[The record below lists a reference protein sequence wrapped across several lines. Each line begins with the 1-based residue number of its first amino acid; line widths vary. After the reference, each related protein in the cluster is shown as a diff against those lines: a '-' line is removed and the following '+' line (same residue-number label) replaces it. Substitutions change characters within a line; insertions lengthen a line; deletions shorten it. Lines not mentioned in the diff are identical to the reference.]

1 MKERLEELTV
11 SQFVDLVCGNTS
23 VLLGKHE
30 FVAPEKLAK
39 VTRNIVYEYK
49 EIADTAGVRAY
60 VRSSGDYIKAKMA
73 VSLYAICKN
82 MINLGEYDR
91 VRDVL
96 AETGLKSAKRL
107 SDKRVAAEVS
117 SRLERAK
124 AEIAKADEAR
134 KNEEEPELSK
144 VRSEFDG
151 QTAALMAYFKF
162 QIDTATMKAT
172 VYAHLVARHIR
183 EIKAKLA
190 AAQRK

>member
-11 SQFVDLVCGNTS
+11 SQFVALVCGDTS
-23 VLLGKHE
+23 VLLRKNE
-30 FVAPEKLAK
+30 VVAPDKLAK

-49 EIADTAGVRAY
+49 EIADTAGVRTY

-73 VSLYAICKN
+73 VSLYSICKN

-91 VRDVL
+91 VREVL

-107 SDKRVAAEVS
+107 SDKRVAAEVT
-117 SRLERAK
+117 SRYERAK
-124 AEIAKADEAR
+124 AEIVKADEAR
-134 KNEEEPELSK
+134 KNEEVPELSK
-144 VRSEFDG
+144 VRSEFDA

-162 QIDTATMKAT
+162 QIDTSTMKAT